1 MVGTRHW
8 APAAGRLP
16 PALRRCVVLVAA
28 AASILGGCRSG
39 AAPDSARESGGVVAL
54 GGLLLPVAT
63 YNGARL
69 SAGAAASEAM
79 GPFRPILAPVA
90 ISAQGADIF
99 FADAALEGVFRL
111 DTTLLSMQRLGAYRA
126 RPGIRLHALGDS
138 TLYVLDPDM
147 RELARLSREGRV
159 LERYRDPQTLSGV
172 GAMTVDPVTGS
183 ILLADRGQNRVLSVS
198 RTLAATVPILVQRTE
213 GLVLENV
220 WALAAGRDALYVID
234 RSRRQIVRLDLQG
247 RLLQNFGADVLKLP
261 SAIAVDRYRRVFVAD
276 DGERALHVFR
286 NGKLVGTLS
295 AAALGVDGIA
305 DLAITESELVLAGG
319 GATGIR
325 VFRLLPPREDS

>member
-1 MVGTRHW
+1 MVGTRRW
-8 APAAGRLP
+8 GPAAGSLL
-16 PALRRCVVLVAA
+16 PALRWRVVLLAA
-28 AASILGGCRSG
+28 AVSLLGGCRSG
-39 AAPDSARESGGVVAL
+39 LESAREGAATL
-54 GGLLLPVAT
+54 DGLLLPVAT
-63 YNGARL
+63 YTGARL
-69 SAGAAASEAM
+69 AGGSSASEAM

-99 FADAALEGVFRL
+99 FADAGLQGVFRL

-126 RPGIRLHALGDS
+126 RPGIQLHALGDG
-138 TLYVLDPDM
+138 TLYVLDPET

-159 LERYRDPQTLSGV
+159 LERYLDPRTLSGV
-172 GAMTVDPVTGS
+172 GAMTVDPATGS

-220 WALAAGRDALYVID
+220 WALTAGRDALYVID

-276 DGERALHVFR
+276 DADRALHVFR
-286 NGKLVGTLS
+286 NGKHVGTLS
-295 AAALGVDGIA
+295 AAALGVAAIA
-305 DLAITESELVLAGG
+305 DLAIAGSELVLAGG
-319 GATGIR
+319 GATGVR
-325 VFRLLPPREDS
+325 VFRLLPPKEES